1 MNFKNPYE
9 DPELDDAERVFL
21 KKLLFEFYKIRHGL
35 TNPKGYTGYDDPKIA
50 EDLKKPSFRDYLYV
64 PLKRASSGTR
74 T

>member
-35 TNPKGYTGYDDPKIA
+35 SNPKGYTGYNDPKIA
-50 EDLKKPSFRDYLYV
+50 
-64 PLKRASSGTR
+64 
-74 T
+74 